1 MTASG
6 SAEEVNYATTALSLL
21 ILLTRIV
28 LWVWRRE
35 RIDTSFILVVTSVL
49 VVIARIVANALYLK
63 YGNAADVI
71 KHAGYF
77 DEGNLRD
84 VKLGSILV
92 LVARALITTIIWLQ
106 VSILLLFYTRI
117 TYGVGW
123 VAWVVKITWAAV
135 AVTYVGNIL
144 ITFLECRP
152 ISLYWQINPDPGYC
166 VQANGQLLSQTIS
179 NIVLDIMLIVIAY
192 PIVGLRKR
200 TVAEHVTLY
209 TLFALGT
216 FCIIISIIRVVS
228 VRDSGSSQVI
238 RSLWASVQMLVSTF
252 VANAPNVYGS
262 VRALRRKRST
272 ANSTLAPGYG
282 LSTVRNNHARHGFDE
297 TWMKMDDNDYIS
309 LAANSQRCIRPLP
322 PATTFYDDQT
332 APAPYSH
339 PSPIDQ
345 DIHASDRPSRLNDT
359 TTSSRGQ
366 SPETAPPR

>member
-1 MTASG
+1 MTTSG
-6 SAEEVNYATTALSLL
+6 SAEEVNYATTALTLL
-21 ILLTRIV
+21 ILLTRIA

-49 VVIARIVANALYLK
+49 IVIARIVANALYLQ

-84 VKLGSILV
+84 VKIGSILV

-123 VAWVVKITWAAV
+123 VARVVKITWAAV
-135 AVTYVGNIL
+135 AVTYIGNIL

-272 ANSTLAPGYG
+272 ANCTLAPGYG
-282 LSTVRNNHARHGFDE
+282 LSTVRNNHPRPGLDE
-297 TWMKMDDNDYIS
+297 TWMKMDDNDHIS
-309 LAANSQRCIRPLP
+309 LAANSQSYIRPLP

-339 PSPIDQ
+339 QPPIDQ
-345 DIHASDRPSRLNDT
+345 DTHTSDRRFNRPKR
-359 TTSSRGQ
+359 RA
-366 SPETAPPR
+366 SPGPKS